1 MGGGSDLSDPIYMS
15 KNAWSGIFSSD
26 EDYDGGFIL
35 NYLSYYIF
43 IGRFDLSV
51 DDVYNKLL
59 ETKNVEDLSG
69 CILNNHMKN
78 SDISIQGILN
88 VLAP

>member
-1 MGGGSDLSDPIYMS
+1 MS

-59 ETKNVEDLSG
+59 ETKNVEDSSG

-78 SDISIQGILN
+78 SDIAIQGILN